1 MFKVPSE
8 WYKALMLGL
17 LFVVLSA
24 PATYKLVDSLVGG
37 VARAVVPGSAHLFKV
52 AEGGC
57 PTLYG
62 IGVHAAVFVLV
73 VKFVCKV

>member
-1 MFKVPSE
+1 MFKLSPAWRS
-8 WYKALMLGL
+8 ALMLGL

-24 PATYKLVDSLVGG
+24 PATYKLVDSLVGA

-62 IGVHAAVFVLV
+62 IAVHATVFVLV
-73 VKFVCKV
+73 VKVLC